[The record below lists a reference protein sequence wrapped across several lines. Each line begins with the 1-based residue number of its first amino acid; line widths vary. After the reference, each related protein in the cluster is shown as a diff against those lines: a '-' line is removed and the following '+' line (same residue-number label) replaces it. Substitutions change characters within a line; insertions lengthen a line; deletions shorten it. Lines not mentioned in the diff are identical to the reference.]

1 MRERAWGFLG
11 REDDKATPVE
21 VDQMKE
27 ETARSETM
35 AFGESRKRVCGSN
48 EMFPEITRRLKG
60 CRKALGGIHV
70 NVIDRQRSVVGPRT
84 A

>member
-1 MRERAWGFLG
+1 MGVVGSRRRRQGHTGGG
-11 REDDKATPVE
+11 RPDEG
-21 VDQMKE
+21 VDG
-27 ETARSETM
+27 AAETM
-35 AFGESRKRVCGSN
+35 AFRASMNRVCGSN